1 MKPTCHECI
10 EVKEI
15 VKKKC
20 MVQAALALL
29 LVLCF
34 SCAAAQEAKDLTN
47 ACIISSPDKTTDK
60 VHDGAYTSFWQSR
73 TSEKP
78 HLEFQTPE
86 GESAQYLYI
95 CFAEMPEAW
104 SIEEEIN
111 GEWQTSIE
119 GTTDYYH
126 VLVAL
131 NGKKH
136 FRLVGISEKKSYLK
150 LNEVFVFS
158 DGELPDWVQQ
168 WEPTPKKADL
178 LLLVAHPDDELIFFG
193 GTIPTYAVEKNMNV
207 VVAYMS
213 YSNTTRRSEL
223 LNGLWHMGLRQYPV
237 IGDFGDVYMRSLD
250 DAYAHWTKRKSR
262 AYITE
267 LIRQYKPDV
276 MITHDINGEYGHGAH
291 KLCANVTQYCVEHSG
306 DETFMQESAEKWGT
320 WTVKKLYLHMG
331 RENTIFMDWHV
342 PLESMGGKTG
352 LELAQEAYAYHVT
365 QQSTSFTVTDE
376 GRTGNAKFSLVYSQV
391 GEDQVGGDFFENLGS
406 SNESTPSEALE
417 PEPTSTPTPDY
428 DKVTA
433 DVEWPVEKPKVDAYG
448 YPLSGEYVHSDDEN
462 GLWFYASPTLVIR
475 IDRFFDAEQVLTW
488 YEAQVF
494 CDLNAERVGS
504 ILYNPSKPQQKHVQA
519 SLIAKQNQV
528 VWGMNTDYYT
538 YRVGRKTIT
547 GMVIR
552 DKQVFYDRV
561 PAANRRQFPNLDT
574 LAMLEDGSWR
584 VFHSDEHSAQ
594 EYLDMGAVDVFSFG
608 PYLIRDGEI
617 NPFIAE
623 MTNGKT
629 PQPRCAIG
637 MVEPGHYYA
646 VLAEGRI
653 RNISIGVSIAQM
665 AELMQKGGCKEAL
678 NLDGGQTAVML
689 FMGEQISRIGKYDG
703 GKTNARA
710 TTEIIGVGHS
720 DLIDPDTK

>member
-1 MKPTCHECI
+1 
-10 EVKEI
+10 
-15 VKKKC
+15 
-20 MVQAALALL
+20 
-29 LVLCF
+29 
-34 SCAAAQEAKDLTN
+34 
-47 ACIISSPDKTTDK
+47 
-60 VHDGAYTSFWQSR
+60 
-73 TSEKP
+73 
-78 HLEFQTPE
+78 
-86 GESAQYLYI
+86 
-95 CFAEMPEAW
+95 
-104 SIEEEIN
+104 
-111 GEWQTSIE
+111 
-119 GTTDYYH
+119 
-126 VLVAL
+126 
-131 NGKKH
+131 
-136 FRLVGISEKKSYLK
+136 
-150 LNEVFVFS
+150 
-158 DGELPDWVQQ
+158 
-168 WEPTPKKADL
+168 
-178 LLLVAHPDDELIFFG
+178 
-193 GTIPTYAVEKNMNV
+193 
-207 VVAYMS
+207 
-213 YSNTTRRSEL
+213 
-223 LNGLWHMGLRQYPV
+223 
-237 IGDFGDVYMRSLD
+237 
-250 DAYAHWTKRKSR
+250 
-262 AYITE
+262 
-267 LIRQYKPDV
+267 
-276 MITHDINGEYGHGAH
+276 
-291 KLCANVTQYCVEHSG
+291 
-306 DETFMQESAEKWGT
+306 
-320 WTVKKLYLHMG
+320 MG

-391 GEDQVGGDFFENLGS
+391 GEDQIGGDFFENLGS
-406 SNESTPSEALE
+406 SNESTPSEVLE

>member
-1 MKPTCHECI
+1 M
-10 EVKEI
+10 
-15 VKKKC
+15 
-20 MVQAALALL
+20 
-29 LVLCF
+29 
-34 SCAAAQEAKDLTN
+34 
-47 ACIISSPDKTTDK
+47 
-60 VHDGAYTSFWQSR
+60 
-73 TSEKP
+73 
-78 HLEFQTPE
+78 
-86 GESAQYLYI
+86 
-95 CFAEMPEAW
+95 
-104 SIEEEIN
+104 
-111 GEWQTSIE
+111 
-119 GTTDYYH
+119 
-126 VLVAL
+126 
-131 NGKKH
+131 
-136 FRLVGISEKKSYLK
+136 
-150 LNEVFVFS
+150 NEVFVFS

-306 DETFMQESAEKWGT
+306 DETFMPESAEKWGT

-331 RENTIFMDWHV
+331 RENTILMDWHV

-391 GEDQVGGDFFENLGS
+391 GEDQIGGDFFENLGS
-406 SNESTPSEALE
+406 SNKSTPSETLE

-433 DVEWPVEKPKVDAYG
+433 NVEWPIEKPKVDAYG

-504 ILYNPSKPQQKHVQA
+504 IL
-519 SLIAKQNQV
+519 
-528 VWGMNTDYYT
+528 
-538 YRVGRKTIT
+538 
-547 GMVIR
+547 
-552 DKQVFYDRV
+552 
-561 PAANRRQFPNLDT
+561 
-574 LAMLEDGSWR
+574 
-584 VFHSDEHSAQ
+584 
-594 EYLDMGAVDVFSFG
+594 
-608 PYLIRDGEI
+608 
-617 NPFIAE
+617 
-623 MTNGKT
+623 
-629 PQPRCAIG
+629 
-637 MVEPGHYYA
+637 
-646 VLAEGRI
+646 
-653 RNISIGVSIAQM
+653 
-665 AELMQKGGCKEAL
+665 
-678 NLDGGQTAVML
+678 
-689 FMGEQISRIGKYDG
+689 
-703 GKTNARA
+703 
-710 TTEIIGVGHS
+710 
-720 DLIDPDTK
+720 